1 MALSGLVKL
10 NLHNMTQAEIIAA
23 ISALATVLS
32 IPSTRSDIVQKAND
46 KIGELITKLIS
57 F

>member
-1 MALSGLVKL
+1 
-10 NLHNMTQAEIIAA
+10 MTQAEIIAA